1 MTERRNS
8 LEDDQIDAIEGRL
21 AGTLRRV
28 RPPEDFVTRLRS
40 NIHVPDRSQLVFR
53 LYDWERL
60 LVALSGVL
68 SGSVAILI
76 VARAMYYL
84 FGRRH
89 G

>member
-1 MTERRNS
+1 MSERTNM
-8 LEDDQIDAIEGRL
+8 LEAEQIDAIEGRL

-28 RPPEDFVTRLRS
+28 RPPEDFVTRLRG
-40 NIHVPDRSQLVFR
+40 NIHIPERSQLVFHV
-53 LYDWERL
+53 YDWERL
-60 LVALSGVL
+60 LVVLSGVI
-68 SGSVAILI
+68 SGSVAILV